1 MLVYK
6 KLIES
11 AAPTPSLFERA
22 LIEIQA
28 HNNLYSITMQFH
40 WRLADA
46 ISAVMWFGNIDE
58 MYIISYC
65 PKLSNV
71 TLYGDTAF
79 QGYNLKINVFQNI
92 KLKKFVNDNSYYL
105 CVFVFYVYILEVQ
118 VWKQELRWNCDY
130 IKR

>member
-11 AAPTPSLFERA
+11 PAPSPSLFERA

-46 ISAVMWFGNIDE
+46 IFAVMWFGNIDE
-58 MYIISYC
+58 MYTISYC
-65 PKLSNV
+65 PKL
-71 TLYGDTAF
+71 D
-79 QGYNLKINVFQNI
+79 
-92 KLKKFVNDNSYYL
+92 
-105 CVFVFYVYILEVQ
+105 
-118 VWKQELRWNCDY
+118 
-130 IKR
+130 